1 MYTYQKEKRKM
12 IMKVSKLFGGLT
24 VAVASL
30 FLLSA
35 CGSSSSKDTSLS
47 DVKDK
52 GTLVVAMNP
61 EFAPFEFKT
70 LVDGKDTIVGADV
83 EIAKAI
89 ADELGVDVKFS
100 SMSFNNVLASLQS
113 GKADIAISGI
123 SATAERK
130 KAYDF
135 SDSYYESENVVLI
148 RKTDVDKYTDTDSLD
163 GLSVGTQKGTIQE
176 TVASEQ
182 LTGAKVVSL
191 TQNSEMINELKN
203 SQIEAVVLEKP
214 IAEGYVANNSD
225 LTISNITLT
234 SDDTDAYAVALPK
247 GSTKLKNKINKVI
260 KKLKESG
267 EIDQFIQDAYALS
280 TSDSSDSDD

>member
-1 MYTYQKEKRKM
+1 
-12 IMKVSKLFGGLT
+12 MKVSKLFGGLA

-35 CGSSSSKDTSLS
+35 CGSSSSEDTSVS
-47 DVKDK
+47 DIEDK
-52 GTLVVAMNP
+52 GTLVVALNP

-70 LVDGKDTIVGADV
+70 LIDGKDTIAGADV

-89 ADELGVDVKFS
+89 AEELGVDVKFS

-123 SATAERK
+123 SATEERK

-135 SDSYYESENVVLI
+135 SDPYYEAENVVLI
-148 RKTDVDKYTDTDSLD
+148 RKTDIDKYTDTDSLD
-163 GLSVGTQKGTIQE
+163 GLSVGTQKGSIQE
-176 TVASEQ
+176 IVASEQ

-225 LTISNITLT
+225 LTISDITLT
-234 SDDTDAYAVALPK
+234 SDDADAYAVALPK
-247 GSTKLKNKINKVI
+247 GSTKLTKKVNKVI
-260 KKLKESG
+260 KELKESG
-267 EIDQFIQDAYALS
+267 KIDQFIQEAYELS
-280 TSDSSDSDD
+280 VSDSSDSSDSDD

>member
-1 MYTYQKEKRKM
+1 
-12 IMKVSKLFGGLT
+12 MKISKLFSGLAV
-24 VAVASL
+24 VAASL

-35 CGSSSSKDTSLS
+35 CGSSSSEDTSVS
-47 DVKDK
+47 DIKDK
-52 GTLVVAMNP
+52 GTLVVALNP

-89 ADELGVDVKFS
+89 AE
-100 SMSFNNVLASLQS
+100 
-113 GKADIAISGI
+113 
-123 SATAERK
+123 ERK

-135 SDSYYESENVVLI
+135 SAPYYEAENVVLI
-148 RKTDVDKYTDTDSLD
+148 RKTDIDKYTDTDSLD
-163 GLSVGTQKGTIQE
+163 GLSVGTQKGSIQE

-225 LTISNITLT
+225 LTISDITLT
-234 SDDTDAYAVALPK
+234 SDDADAYAVAFAK
-247 GSTKLKNKINKVI
+247 GTDQDLIDTVNDVI
-260 KKLKESG
+260 KKAKDSG
-267 EIDQFIQDAYALS
+267 DFDAWLEKAATYTQS
-280 TSDSSDSDD
+280 SSSSDE